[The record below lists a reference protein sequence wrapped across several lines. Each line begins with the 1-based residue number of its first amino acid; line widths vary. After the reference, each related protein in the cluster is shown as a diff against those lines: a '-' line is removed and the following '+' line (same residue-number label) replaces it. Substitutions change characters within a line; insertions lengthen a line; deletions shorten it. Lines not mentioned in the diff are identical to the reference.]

1 MYTFQHALID
11 VYTCIYVYAYLSQ
24 YAVLIKIQNK
34 QKKKNK
40 KKMAIYDFKRHIK
53 NRYKNDL
60 VLCISLLTNA
70 HSSKV
75 RLNCFQHTP
84 YHK

>member
-34 QKKKNK
+34 QKKKTK
-40 KKMAIYDFKRHIK
+40 KKWPFTILKDI
-53 NRYKNDL
+53 
-60 VLCISLLTNA
+60 
-70 HSSKV
+70 
-75 RLNCFQHTP
+75 
-84 YHK
+84 